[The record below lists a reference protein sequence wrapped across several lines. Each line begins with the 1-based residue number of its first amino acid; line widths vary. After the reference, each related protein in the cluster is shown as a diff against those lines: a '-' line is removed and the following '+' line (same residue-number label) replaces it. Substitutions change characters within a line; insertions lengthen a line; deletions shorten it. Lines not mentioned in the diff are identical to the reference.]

1 MLFRSDGEGVYEA
14 YITKAD
20 GTRVKVMLDES
31 FAITGEKA
39 RGAGHQSKPG
49 RGDHGASHTP
59 EEVLTGDTAAKV
71 EAAVKAAYSGAT
83 IDRMEKDSD
92 GEGVYEAYI
101 TKADGTRVKVMLDE
115 SFAIT
120 GEKTRGA
127 GHHGKPGR
135 GDHGPTQIGR
145 AHV

>member
-1 MLFRSDGEGVYEA
+1 MAQGWERPRDRFGAIL
-14 YITKAD
+14 
-20 GTRVKVMLDES
+20 
-31 FAITGEKA
+31 AITGIG
-39 RGAGHQSKPG
+39 GAMAANAADSTPSPSSSATSAQG
-49 RGDHGASHTP
+49 GASHTP

-135 GDHGPTQIGR
+135 GDHGPTPTASTSSGSG
-145 AHV
+145 V